1 MPLIPRFR
9 DRHPAKVANS
19 AKVEAETVGA
29 GPNFRNFRTFRN
41 LAVRAGVP
49 EEALNT
55 SQITQGSGCELSQ
68 QSQAPALESEAAV
81 ALAPAVF
88 ADSTTMPS
96 TGPVGEVSDRIQ
108 AYHERLA
115 ICLEGGDISSDE
127 AVRIASEEAATPIAV
142 LAELQVAAWR
152 THIEALPVPTDPA
165 LSGLKAELIEQL
177 ALPWLT
183 YAARLGWTGLEL
195 FGAHPLAPAVRSE
208 CWGVAVS
215 VALSPFNRTDRA
227 GRRRICSIEA
237 VTENRLAVVTP
248 TGARFGAQRF
258 ARGLDGAMCVWD
270 LPAFAPTMK
279 HLGHTCASA

>member
-1 MPLIPRFR
+1 MPLIPRFS

-96 TGPVGEVSDRIQ
+96 TGPVGDVSDRIQ

-115 ICLEGGDISSDE
+115 ICLDGGDISSDE

-195 FGAHPLAPAVRSE
+195 FGAHPLAPAVRIE

-215 VALSPFNRTDRA
+215 VALSPFSRTTDRA
-227 GRRRICSIEA
+227 FGSRLRCTIRDVTGERISLI
-237 VTENRLAVVTP
+237 TP
-248 TGARFGAQRF
+248 TGARFGFTRF
-258 ARGLDGAMCVWD
+258 ASGLDESVCAWN
-270 LPAFAPTMK
+270 LPAYAPTTK
-279 HLGHTCASA
+279 H